1 MTPELFMERAE
12 FWLTAAE
19 GGGMLKCHRAGVTGW
34 ETLVPNPNMP
44 PEAVAHV
51 LAADLYEVRL
61 FPMPTVPPR

>member
-12 FWLTAAE
+12 LWMKAIE
-19 GGGMLKCHRAGVTGW
+19 GGGILKCHRDGVDGW

-51 LAADLYEVRL
+51 LAADLYQVRL
-61 FPMPTVPPR
+61 FPLPSLA